1 MIQISSSSG
10 HRSTLNRFSPLG
22 LSIFLFQ
29 WSRLV
34 EELKNKSERAF
45 GVAESC
51 SQLVCLL
58 GSGASD
64 ALSLRQNIP
73 RQPILAFGGNSPSR
87 HCLLVNVD
95 KEPPKG
101 YTGKPLSK
109 RSQDNGTLL
118 LFGGTSLI
126 TASSLPIVLV
136 DVDNRLQHSPYQLPL
151 ASEVQDFLF
160 NVSNSVHNGLRSDGI
175 NSVHNGLRSDGIWII
190 GMPRRLRRTRSFRA
204 SGGAGYSSYT
214 PAYLQYSMPTLLQ
227 AKLGELS
234 GKDRSIPNA
243 SID

>member
-1 MIQISSSSG
+1 MS
-10 HRSTLNRFSPLG
+10 L
-22 LSIFLFQ
+22 
-29 WSRLV
+29 
-34 EELKNKSERAF
+34 LKLHS
-45 GVAESC
+45 
-51 SQLVCLL
+51 LL

-95 KEPPKG
+95 KEPPKPTSSPLSPSADSLFDHWHRG

-175 NSVHNGLRSDGIWII
+175 WII

-214 PAYLQYSMPTLLQ
+214 PAYLQYSNSFRPN
-227 AKLGELS
+227 S
-234 GKDRSIPNA
+234 GNCPSIHRFHR
-243 SID
+243 